1 MAFSACLTPL
11 KVYILNIVT
20 QLEITEDADV
30 SKFLTISIRV
40 QGQEEGPFERQ
51 KAPHAGEIEAPWV
64 GRSCVK
70 INNIEI
76 QNITFSEECSL
87 D

>member
-1 MAFSACLTPL
+1 MAFSGCLRL
-11 KVYILNIVT
+11 SKSIILYIVT
-20 QLEITEDADV
+20 ELEITEDAYV
-30 SKFLTISIRV
+30 GKFLTISIRV

-64 GRSCVK
+64 GGSCVK

-76 QNITFSEECSL
+76 QNIPFSDECSI